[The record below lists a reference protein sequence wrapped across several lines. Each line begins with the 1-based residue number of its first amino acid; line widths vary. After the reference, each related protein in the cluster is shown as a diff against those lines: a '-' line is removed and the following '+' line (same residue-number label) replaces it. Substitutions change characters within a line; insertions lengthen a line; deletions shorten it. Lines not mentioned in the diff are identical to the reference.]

1 MEERLNALEIALNN
15 EINEHKFYVTN
26 AERTR
31 NPVGKAMF
39 TQIAG
44 E

>member
-15 EINEHKFYVTN
+15 EMNEHKFYVLSQSG
-26 AERTR
+26 ER
-31 NPVGKAMF
+31 
-39 TQIAG
+39 